1 MIDLFVLHL
10 NSTCYTGIIAYEFHY
25 VYYESG
31 SFYKKHID
39 QFKNNDSRQYTM
51 IFYLNENWELKDG
64 GELCIHHSEK
74 LQNISPQ
81 NGKSVFFKSSEV
93 LHEVLTTN
101 KERFSITGWFK
112 IN

>member
-64 GELCIHHSEK
+64 GELCIHHAEK

-93 LHEVLTTN
+93 LHEVLTTTSL
-101 KERFSITGWFK
+101 RFL
-112 IN
+112 